1 MQALRSSFWLTRLIL
16 AWFAVT
22 LGVAVA
28 SPLVHPQGFELVCTA
43 SGDVKLVAL
52 GDSAAPGMGHH
63 QLDCPMCLPA
73 GAPPPALPK
82 MAVPHQQPLA
92 HALLPLVA
100 AHIASVTRAPL
111 PARGPPSL
119 TAVSS

>member
-43 SGDVKLVAL
+43 SGDVKLGPRGA
-52 GDSAAPGMGHH
+52 AAPRAGAPPQFAG
-63 QLDCPMCLPA
+63 PMCRPA
-73 GAPPPALPK
+73 GAPPPALPT

-100 AHIASVTRAPL
+100 AHIASVTRAA
-111 PARGPPSL
+111 ARGP
-119 TAVSS
+119 AVAG

>member
-1 MQALRSSFWLTRLIL
+1 MHALRSSLSLTRLIL
-16 AWFAVT
+16 AWFALT

-43 SGDVKLVAL
+43 SGDIKLVAL
-52 GDSAAPGMGHH
+52 GDGAAPGMGHH
-63 QLDCPMCLPA
+63 QLDCPMCLTA
-73 GAPPPALPK
+73 GAPPPALPQ
-82 MAVPHQQPLA
+82 MGHPRQQPLA
-92 HALLPLVA
+92 RALHPLVA

-119 TAVSS
+119 TPLSS

>member
-52 GDSAAPGMGHH
+52 GESAAPGMGHH

-73 GAPPPALPK
+73 GAPPPALPA

-111 PARGPPSL
+111 PARGPPPL
-119 TAVSS
+119 TAVFS